1 MSDVRTCPTPYALD
15 ALAQPSNRILAPRPF
30 HQEDQPTVVPDRLEM
45 VESNPSIS
53 VAKVQQNF
61 ETTKDKGQKRALE
74 RESCVRQSL
83 MEGKLLWK
91 RAEIASDYSDL
102 NQGLY
107 KQPGMLS
114 EPAVQ
119 VRVHP
124 QSDLST
130 AKIQQNSE
138 ITKLSSKKEL
148 PPVLPLRT
156 RSTSRRVALSTEGT
170 KESPGHQQGSSNNP
184 GTASLPSGRSTNCR
198 ARPARNGGK

>member
-1 MSDVRTCPTPYALD
+1 METASVSHDEE
-15 ALAQPSNRILAPRPF
+15 
-30 HQEDQPTVVPDRLEM
+30 HQHAV
-45 VESNPSIS
+45 IS
-53 VAKVQQNF
+53 FADGAKVRRKS

-130 AKIQQNSE
+130 AK
-138 ITKLSSKKEL
+138 
-148 PPVLPLRT
+148 V
-156 RSTSRRVALSTEGT
+156 RRKIDIIPIFQPKT
-170 KESPGHQQGSSNNP
+170 
-184 GTASLPSGRSTNCR
+184 
-198 ARPARNGGK
+198 

>member
-1 MSDVRTCPTPYALD
+1 MANADTLEGAGVNSGNALD
-15 ALAQPSNRILAPRPF
+15 AAKLQNNSETTKDKEKKTL
-30 HQEDQPTVVPDRLEM
+30 DYL
-45 VESNPSIS
+45 SIS
-53 VAKVQQNF
+53 APIAEARDNQEFISATKVQQNF

-138 ITKLSSKKEL
+138 TTKLSSKKEL
-148 PPVLPLRT
+148 PPVTPLGT
-156 RSTSRRVALSTEGT
+156 NRRGIS
-170 KESPGHQQGSSNNP
+170 QGSSWCCTP
-184 GTASLPSGRSTNCR
+184 V
-198 ARPARNGGK
+198 

>member
-1 MSDVRTCPTPYALD
+1 MCGGIKKGVTAHRAAPLVDSPTSIQMAQTFKKHCHRRTTEHELNRVANSSSLEEWRAVFPVVIGFRLR
-15 ALAQPSNRILAPRPF
+15 PSQTCKCTREYLFSSQSA
-30 HQEDQPTVVPDRLEM
+30 
-45 VESNPSIS
+45 
-53 VAKVQQNF
+53 AKVQQNF

-74 RESCVRQSL
+74 RESRVRQSL

-124 QSDLST
+124 QSDLSA
-130 AKIQQNSE
+130 AKVRK
-138 ITKLSSKKEL
+138 KL
-148 PPVLPLRT
+148 VL
-156 RSTSRRVALSTEGT
+156 
-170 KESPGHQQGSSNNP
+170 
-184 GTASLPSGRSTNCR
+184 
-198 ARPARNGGK
+198 